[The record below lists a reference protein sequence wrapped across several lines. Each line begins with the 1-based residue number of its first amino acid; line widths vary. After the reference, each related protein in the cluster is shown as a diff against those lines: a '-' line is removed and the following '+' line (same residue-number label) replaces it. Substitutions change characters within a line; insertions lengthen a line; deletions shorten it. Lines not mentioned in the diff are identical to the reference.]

1 MPLELKRIQALCFDV
16 DGTLSDTDD
25 LWVTRLEKLLKPLQ
39 FAFPHHEVRPFA
51 RWSVMSMETPGNLMY
66 HWMDHLGWDDELGN
80 AFNFLARH
88 SRQKKASNYWIIP
101 RVHEA
106 LTAFQNRYPMS
117 IVSAR
122 DQDTTLAFL
131 DFFGLRSL
139 FKVIVTA
146 QTCEHTKP
154 FPEPV
159 LWAAKQMGVPAA
171 NCLMIGDT
179 VVDIRAGKDAG
190 AQTVGV
196 LCGFGR
202 ENELRKAGAD
212 LVLPHTAHL
221 MDHLLM

>member
-1 MPLELKRIQALCFDV
+1 MSLDLKRIQALCFDV

-25 LWVTRLEKLLKPLQ
+25 LWVSRFEKLLNPLR
-39 FAFPHHEVRPFA
+39 FAFPNREVRPFA
-51 RWSVMSMETPGNLMY
+51 RWSVMSMETPGNLVY
-66 HWMDHLGWDDELGN
+66 HWMDHLGLDDELGRV
-80 AFNFLARH
+80 FNFIAKR
-88 SRQKKASNYWIIP
+88 SGRKKSSMYWIIP
-101 RVHEA
+101 RVQEA
-106 LTAFQNRYPMS
+106 LAAFQNRYPMS

-122 DQDTTLAFL
+122 DQETTLAFL
-131 DFFGLRSL
+131 DFFGLRPF
-139 FKVIVTA
+139 FKVIVTS

-159 LWAAKQMGVPAA
+159 LWAAEQMGVPAA

-202 ENELRKAGAD
+202 ENELRRAGAD
-212 LVLPHTAHL
+212 LILPYTAHL
-221 MDHLLM
+221 IDHLL